1 LQAETTKTSKKMSK
15 VVINSFED
23 FQQYVGQ
30 ELGVSDYV
38 ELDQERINL
47 FADATLD
54 HQWIHVDAEKAK
66 QESPFGQTIAHGYLT
81 LSLLPYLWDQII
93 EVNNLERMMNYG
105 MDAMKFAPAK
115 ELYDYVLT
123 GMQAYA
129 DKSEGS
135 ARVFPG
141 VFGGDMKVEIVNDGP
156 ITIWVDSRD
165 F

>member
-1 LQAETTKTSKKMSK
+1 MKAVLQITEKARLTCEGTLISECGKGMCILLGIQESDTKEIADQMIDKILKM
-15 VVINSFED
+15 
-23 FQQYVGQ
+23 
-30 ELGVSDYV
+30 
-38 ELDQERINL
+38 RI
-47 FADATLD
+47 FADEKGKLNRSALDVGADVLLVSNFTLC
-54 HQWIHVDAEKAK
+54 AN
-66 QESPFGQTIAHGYLT
+66 
-81 LSLLPYLWDQII
+81 LSSRRPDF
-93 EVNNLERMMNYG
+93 

-115 ELYDYVLT
+115 ELYDYVLKS
-123 GMQAYA
+123 MQAYA